1 MNKLLQVIT
10 ITFISFFVTV
20 NRSIAVNLYK
30 SAYTISAALVE
41 IVYDRFVADDIVGYW
56 MHEENVVKI
65 KIERIGNKFYGKI
78 VWLEKPNFADGTP
91 KKDIYNPDPAL
102 RKTPFIGL
110 RIVKDL
116 EYKGNGTWGG
126 GTLYDPEHGKT
137 YGCRITLVSEN
148 EANVRAYIGFTF
160 IGKSVRFNRVSS

>member
-1 MNKLLQVIT
+1 MNKLLQIFA
-10 ITFISFFVTV
+10 ITFSFLFITA
-20 NRSIAVNLYK
+20 NRSMAGNLYK
-30 SAYTISAALVE
+30 SAYTISAVLVE
-41 IVYDRFVADDIVGYW
+41 RLKDRFVADDIVGYW

-65 KIERIGNKFYGKI
+65 RIERIGNKFYGKM

-91 KKDIYNPDPAL
+91 KKDIHNPDPVL
-102 RKTPFIGL
+102 RDTPFIGL

-148 EANVRAYIGFTF
+148 EAYVRGYIGFTF
-160 IGKSVRFNRVSS
+160 IGKSVRFIRVFS

>member
-1 MNKLLQVIT
+1 MKKLLQFIT
-10 ITFISFFVTV
+10 LILLFS
-20 NRSIAVNLYK
+20 
-30 SAYTISAALVE
+30 TISTGLLARTLYNSSYKISKL
-41 IVYDRFVADDIVGYW
+41 IVSHAEDRFAADDIVGYW

-65 KIERIGNKFYGKI
+65 KIERIGNKYYGKM

-91 KKDIYNPDPAL
+91 KKDIHNPDPAL
-102 RKTPFIGL
+102 RDTPFIGL

-137 YGCRITLVSEN
+137 YGCKITLVSEN
-148 EANVRAYIGFTF
+148 EADVRGYIGFAF
-160 IGKSVRFNRVSS
+160 IGKSVRFNRVAF

>member
-1 MNKLLQVIT
+1 MKKLLLIAT
-10 ITFISFFVTV
+10 SFLFLALISNVGLFAG
-20 NRSIAVNLYK
+20 IIYK
-30 SAYTISAALVE
+30 SSYKISKKIISHIE
-41 IVYDRFVADDIVGYW
+41 DRFAADDIVGFW

-65 KIERIGNKFYGKI
+65 KIERIGNKYYGKM

-91 KKDIYNPDPAL
+91 KKDIHNPDPAL
-102 RKTPFIGL
+102 RDTPFIGL

-137 YGCRITLVSEN
+137 YGCKITLVSEN
-148 EANVRAYIGFTF
+148 EANVRGYIGFAF
-160 IGKSVRFNRVSS
+160 IGKSVRFNRVAS

>member
-1 MNKLLQVIT
+1 MKKLLLTLIVLPL
-10 ITFISFFVTV
+10 ISIILNFGLFAGNAYIFSYKV
-20 NRSIAVNLYK
+20 SEKIINL
-30 SAYTISAALVE
+30 IE
-41 IVYDRFVADDIVGYW
+41 DRFAADDIVGYW
-56 MHEENVVKI
+56 MHEENVLKI
-65 KIERIGNKFYGKI
+65 KIERIGNKYYGKM

-102 RKTPFIGL
+102 RDTPFIGL

-148 EANVRAYIGFTF
+148 EAYVRGYIGFTF
-160 IGKSVRFNRVSS
+160 IGKSVRFHRVAS

>member
-1 MNKLLQVIT
+1 MNKLLHTTTLIA
-10 ITFISFFVTV
+10 IFLFVT
-20 NRSIAVNLYK
+20 AGHFFAGNLYN
-30 SAYTISAALVE
+30 STYNISAWLIE
-41 IVYDRFVADDIVGYW
+41 RLEDRFTADDIVGFW

-65 KIERIGNKFYGKI
+65 KIERVGNKYYGKM

-102 RKTPFIGL
+102 RDTPFIGL

-137 YGCRITLVSEN
+137 YGCKITLISQN
-148 EANVRAYIGFTF
+148 EASVRGYIGFAF
-160 IGKSVRFNRVSS
+160 IGKSVRFYRVHS